1 MRTAINVLIIL
12 AAALVIGLVLR
23 PYRQGALENA
33 AVIPAAD
40 LESELAGDVVA
51 DADQDPADQGPIVE
65 EELPEGWLR
74 EFQLTERSGREVT
87 SSSLLGQPYVVSFF
101 FSTCPSVCVMQNQK
115 VQQLQTAF
123 AGQPIRFVAISVDP
137 TVDTPEKLREYAD
150 RYKAD
155 PEQWLFLTGDLLHI
169 RRVGGEMY
177 RVAVD
182 EKFHTEKFILVDAE
196 GKVKDYYTWTEP
208 RQFEKLK
215 AEIESMLSK
224 EKGAT

>member
-23 PYRQGALENA
+23 PYRQGTLENA
-33 AVIPAAD
+33 QVIPATD
-40 LESELAGDVVA
+40 LESELAGDVVVV
-51 DADQDPADQGPIVE
+51 DDQGPIAE

-74 EFQLTERSGREVT
+74 DFQLTERSGREVT
-87 SSSLLGQPYVVSFF
+87 SGSLLGQPYVVSFF

-182 EKFHTEKFILVDAE
+182 EKFHTEKFILVDAD

-215 AEIESMLSK
+215 ADIESMLSK